1 MQACHDAS
9 LHNTPQIYNFIL
21 MKKIGILLIVL
32 GFSTLMTAAENKISG
47 QVLDSE
53 QQPIAY
59 ATVSLLTSDSAL
71 ITGTITN
78 ENGEFSITAPA
89 SARIVQVSFVG
100 YETYANT
107 LNISEKNLKITLNE
121 EATALAEVEV
131 SGKRP
136 LIERQ
141 FDKIV
146 LNVAS
151 SPFSTGFSSKELL
164 KKAPGVNVD
173 KDGNV
178 TVNGK
183 SVSIY
188 IDGRPSDLSGDQ
200 LKAMLDGMY
209 SAPTVSGYYRSSDS
223 YYLSASIRKM
233 WKEKGLIF
241 TLDAQDLLRSMKDKK
256 HGDKSARRLCVA
268 KQLDWALSA
277 RGRVGY
283 VDVRSATIRETT
295 QSRHHRRGFAHV
307 ERKMMSWRKIIFRS

>member
-1 MQACHDAS
+1 
-9 LHNTPQIYNFIL
+9 
-21 MKKIGILLIVL
+21 MKKIGILLVFL
-32 GFSTLMTAAENKISG
+32 GFSTLRMAAENKISG
-47 QVLDSE
+47 HVLNSE

-107 LNISEKNLKITLNE
+107 LNTSKKNLKITLNE

-151 SPFSTGFSSKELL
+151 SPFSTGFSSKELQ

-200 LKAMLDGMY
+200 LKAMLEGMY
-209 SAPTVSGYYRSSDS
+209 SAPTVSSYYRSSDS
-223 YYLSASIRKM
+223 YYLGASIRKM

-241 TLDAQDLLRSMKDKK
+241 TLDAQDLLRSMKDKNTAMNLPEGYSSVSSWK
-256 HGDKSARRLCVA
+256 GRYQHVGVSVTWMFGQQQYVKQRKVGTIERIHACRAENNGGRR
-268 KQLDWALSA
+268 K
-277 RGRVGY
+277 
-283 VDVRSATIRETT
+283 
-295 QSRHHRRGFAHV
+295 F
-307 ERKMMSWRKIIFRS
+307 IFRS

>member
-1 MQACHDAS
+1 
-9 LHNTPQIYNFIL
+9 
-21 MKKIGILLIVL
+21 MKKIGILLVVF
-32 GFSTLMTAAENKISG
+32 GFSTLMMAAENKISG
-47 QVLDSE
+47 LVLDSE

-100 YETYANT
+100 YETYTNT

-200 LKAMLDGMY
+200 LKAMLEGMY

-223 YYLSASIRKM
+223 YYLGASIRKM

-241 TLDAQDLLRSMKDKK
+241 TLDAQDLLRSMNNKNTAMNLPEGYASQSSWIGRYQ
-256 HGDKSARRLCVA
+256 HVGVSVTWMFGQQQYV
-268 KQLDWALSA
+268 KQ
-277 RGRVGY
+277 RKVG
-283 VDVRSATIRETT
+283 TIDED
-295 QSRHHRRGFAHV
+295 SR
-307 ERKMMSWRKIIFRS
+307 MSSGK